1 MKQILVLVGAIMAVI
16 LALSALQS
24 CNTSYMQAEA
34 MREMAVAQGETAKA
48 AQQAAN
54 SANTLAWT
62 LGGSVLLLALA
73 AFGLVSLVI
82 FTRLRREL
90 DNRVPPATVQ
100 APAARLIMRP
110 DEPQML
116 PAGDP
121 MQQMMQLQMLAMMRD
136 MQRGQAQLPAPRQAQ
151 PVDEEDWL

>member
-1 MKQILVLVGAIMAVI
+1 MKQILVFVGAIMAVI

-73 AFGLVSLVI
+73 LFAVVALVV
-82 FTRLRREL
+82 FVRVRREL
-90 DNRVPPATVQ
+90 DNRVPPAVQQ
-100 APAARLIMRP
+100 APAARMITRP

-121 MQQMMQLQMLAMMRD
+121 IQQLVQLQMLSMMQT
-136 MQRGQAQLPAPRQAQ
+136 MQRDTRQLPAPRQAQ